1 MNFDQVMW
9 GNKKFSDLLKDIYT
23 NSKEKEKQIK
33 ELIETLKPLINNSQ
47 SALLIVPLIA
57 EHLNI
62 SVKND
67 EQLIKLA
74 SIVQRALLSSSSD
87 EAAGFILSEAEK
99 EQLYSAVQSVSNA
112 VKSLPEPVAELPE
125 AKKELPEIVKLSKV
139 R

>member
-23 NSKEKEKQIK
+23 NSKDKEKQIK
-33 ELIETLKPLINNSQ
+33 ELIETLKPLVKDSQ
-47 SALLIVPLIA
+47 SALMIVPLIA

-74 SIVQRALLSSSSD
+74 GIVQRAMSGSSD
-87 EAAGFILSEAEK
+87 EAASFILSEAEK
-99 EQLYSAVQSVSNA
+99 EQLFSAVQEVNETISGPN
-112 VKSLPEPVAELPE
+112 KS
-125 AKKELPEIVKLSKV
+125 
-139 R
+139 

>member
-9 GNKKFSDLLKDIYT
+9 GSKKFSDLLKDIYG

-33 ELIETLKPLINNSQ
+33 ELIETLKPLVHDTQ
-47 SALLIVPLIA
+47 SALMIVPLIA

-74 SIVQRALLSSSSD
+74 GIVQRAMSANSD
-87 EAAGFILSEAEK
+87 DTAGLILSDAEK
-99 EQLYSAVQSVSNA
+99 EQLFSAVHEIGGNIEGST
-112 VKSLPEPVAELPE
+112 P
-125 AKKELPEIVKLSKV
+125 KK
-139 R
+139 

>member
-33 ELIETLKPLINNSQ
+33 DLIETLKPFVENAQ
-47 SALLIVPLIA
+47 SALMIVPLIA

-74 SIVQRALLSSSSD
+74 GIVQRAMSSGSSD
-87 EAAGFILSEAEK
+87 EAAGLILSEAEK
-99 EQLYSAVQSVSNA
+99 EQLFSAVHEVNNTLTGP
-112 VKSLPEPVAELPE
+112 KN
-125 AKKELPEIVKLSKV
+125 K
-139 R
+139 